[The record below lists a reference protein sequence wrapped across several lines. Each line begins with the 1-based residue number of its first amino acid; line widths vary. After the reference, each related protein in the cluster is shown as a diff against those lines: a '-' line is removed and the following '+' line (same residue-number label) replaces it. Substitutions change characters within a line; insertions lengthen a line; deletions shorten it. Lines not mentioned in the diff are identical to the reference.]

1 MKILSLVLFLFL
13 SLSANA
19 TNVDSFSLA
28 GLDQYKG
35 MNVSLYYVSGR
46 PGGLGTAGQEIH
58 VNKVLLG
65 PQRYSVPSNGV
76 VTVSKS
82 QIPRDGFT
90 SVNFMIIVVHQQA
103 VHALTNSALRS
114 GRIQREPV
122 RYLDDNFRVE
132 YSELNQGFVYKGFK
146 PISQVLSGG
155 YIDL

>member
-1 MKILSLVLFLFL
+1 MKFLSLVLFLFL
-13 SLSANA
+13 SLAANA
-19 TNVDSFSLA
+19 TNVESFSLA
-28 GLDQYKG
+28 GLDQYRG

-65 PQRYSVPSNGV
+65 PQKYTVPSNGV

-90 SVNFMIIVVHQQA
+90 SVNFLIIVVHQQSI
-103 VHALTNSALRS
+103 HALTNTALRA
-114 GRIQREPV
+114 GRISREPV
-122 RYLDDNFRVE
+122 RYLDDGLRVE
-132 YSELNQGFVYKGFK
+132 YSELTQGFVYKGFK
-146 PISQVLSGG
+146 PISQVVSGG